1 MFKMLARVML
11 ILNLGQ
17 SLRTVFLA
25 TLLAFSG
32 QSPVTAGELKFS
44 EGNEL
49 VFFQGPIL
57 LDEIDDILS
66 QLDEK
71 KPKLILLNSI
81 GGNVLGALRFA
92 KYVRKNQMNTWIAHK
107 QTCASACALVFLA
120 GTQRFS
126 EGNLIVHQYLPPA
139 EQGNEKIAR
148 DAAWISVQKIIGET
162 ITLLNSFGTPRFVF
176 ERIFSSPNLY
186 AFTEAEMAE
195 LNTVSSLDE
204 M

>member
-1 MFKMLARVML
+1 MKHSVRSIVLAIVL
-11 ILNLGQ
+11 IFGSQ
-17 SLRTVFLA
+17 SSA
-25 TLLAFSG
+25 
-32 QSPVTAGELKFS
+32 TAGKLKFS
-44 EGNEL
+44 DSNKL
-49 VFFQGPIL
+49 VFFQGPII

-81 GGNVLGALRFA
+81 GGNVSGALRFA

-107 QTCASACALVFLA
+107 QSCASACALVFLA
-120 GTQRFS
+120 GTQRLS

-139 EQGNEKIAR
+139 EQGNEKIAM

-186 AFTEAEMAE
+186 AFTKAEMAE

>member
-1 MFKMLARVML
+1 M
-11 ILNLGQ
+11 
-17 SLRTVFLA
+17 
-25 TLLAFSG
+25 
-32 QSPVTAGELKFS
+32 
-44 EGNEL
+44 
-49 VFFQGPIL
+49 
-57 LDEIDDILS
+57 
-66 QLDEK
+66 
-71 KPKLILLNSI
+71 
-81 GGNVLGALRFA
+81 RFA

-148 DAAWISVQKIIGET
+148 DAAWISIQKIIGET

-186 AFTEAEMAE
+186 AFTKAEMAE
-195 LNTVSSLDE
+195 LNTVSSLDG

>member
-1 MFKMLARVML
+1 MRQLL
-11 ILNLGQ
+11 QTI
-17 SLRTVFLA
+17 S
-25 TLLAFSG
+25 LAFAVILSG
-32 QSPVTAGELKFS
+32 QSPATAGELLFGKD
-44 EGNEL
+44 NEWV
-49 VFFQGPIL
+49 VFKGPII

-66 QLDEK
+66 QIDEK
-71 KPKLILLNSI
+71 KPKLISLNSI

-92 KYVRKNQMNTWIAHK
+92 RYVRKNQMNTWIAHK

-139 EQGNEKIAR
+139 EQGNEKIVR
-148 DAAWISVQKIIGET
+148 DTAWISVQRIIGET
-162 ITLLNSFGTPRFVF
+162 IMLLNSFGTPRFVF

-186 AFTEAEMAE
+186 AFTEAEMAQ
-195 LNTVSSLDE
+195 LNTVTSLDE

>member
-1 MFKMLARVML
+1 MKKLLHFSLLTFAL
-11 ILNLGQ
+11 II
-17 SLRTVFLA
+17 S
-25 TLLAFSG
+25 S
-32 QSPVTAGELKFS
+32 QSPATAGELLFGKD
-44 EGNEL
+44 NEW
-49 VFFQGPIL
+49 VVFQGPIIL
-57 LDEIDDILS
+57 EEVDQILS
-66 QLDEK
+66 QLDDK
-71 KPKLILLNSI
+71 KPRLILLNSI
-81 GGNVLGALRFA
+81 GGNVSGAVRFA
-92 KYVRKNQMNTWIAHK
+92 RYVRENEMNTWIAQN

-120 GTQRFS
+120 GIQRFS
-126 EGNLIVHQYLPPA
+126 EGKLVVHQYLPPA

-148 DAAWISVQKIIGET
+148 DTAWISVQRIIGET

>member
-1 MFKMLARVML
+1 MKHAARSTVLAILL
-11 ILNLGQ
+11 IFGSQ
-17 SLRTVFLA
+17 SSA
-25 TLLAFSG
+25 
-32 QSPVTAGELKFS
+32 TAGKLKFS
-44 EGNEL
+44 ESNEL
-49 VFFQGPIL
+49 VFFKGPII

-66 QLDEK
+66 QIDEK
-71 KPKLILLNSI
+71 KPKLISLNSI

-92 KYVRKNQMNTWIAHK
+92 RYVRKNQMNTWIAHK

-148 DAAWISVQKIIGET
+148 DVAWISVQRTIGET

-186 AFTEAEMAE
+186 AFTEGEMAE
-195 LNTVSSLDE
+195 LNTVISLDE

>member
-1 MFKMLARVML
+1 MKKLLHFSLLTFAL
-11 ILNLGQ
+11 II
-17 SLRTVFLA
+17 S
-25 TLLAFSG
+25 S
-32 QSPVTAGELKFS
+32 QSPATAGELLFGKD
-44 EGNEL
+44 NEW
-49 VFFQGPIL
+49 VVFQGPIIL
-57 LDEIDDILS
+57 EEVDQILS
-66 QLDEK
+66 QLDDK

-81 GGNVLGALRFA
+81 GGNVSGAVHFA
-92 KYVRKNQMNTWIAHK
+92 RYVRENQMNTWIAQN

-148 DAAWISVQKIIGET
+148 DTAWISVQRIIGET
-162 ITLLNSFGTPRFVF
+162 ITLLNSLGTPRFVF

>member
-1 MFKMLARVML
+1 MKKLLHFSLLTLAL
-11 ILNLGQ
+11 TI
-17 SLRTVFLA
+17 S
-25 TLLAFSG
+25 S
-32 QSPVTAGELKFS
+32 QSPATAGELLFGKD
-44 EGNEL
+44 NEW
-49 VFFQGPIL
+49 VVFQGPIIL
-57 LDEIDDILS
+57 EEVDQILS
-66 QLDEK
+66 QLDDK

-81 GGNVLGALRFA
+81 GGNVSGAVHFA
-92 KYVRKNQMNTWIAHK
+92 RYVRENQMNTWIAQN

-148 DAAWISVQKIIGET
+148 DAAWISIQKIIGET

>member
-1 MFKMLARVML
+1 MKHSIRSIVLV
-11 ILNLGQ
+11 ILL
-17 SLRTVFLA
+17 
-25 TLLAFSG
+25 TLSSQFPA
-32 QSPVTAGELKFS
+32 TAGELLFGKDK
-44 EGNEL
+44 EWV
-49 VFFQGPIL
+49 VFKGPII

-66 QLDEK
+66 QIDEK
-71 KPKLILLNSI
+71 KPKLISLNSI

-92 KYVRKNQMNTWIAHK
+92 RYVRKNQMNTWIAHK

-148 DAAWISVQKIIGET
+148 DTAWISVQRIIGET

-176 ERIFSSPNLY
+176 ERIFSSPDVY
-186 AFTEAEMAE
+186 EFTEAEMAE
-195 LNTVSSLDE
+195 LTTVTSLDE

>member
-1 MFKMLARVML
+1 MKKLLHFSLLTFAL
-11 ILNLGQ
+11 II
-17 SLRTVFLA
+17 S
-25 TLLAFSG
+25 S
-32 QSPVTAGELKFS
+32 QSPATAGELLFGKD
-44 EGNEL
+44 NEW
-49 VFFQGPIL
+49 VVFQGPIIL
-57 LDEIDDILS
+57 EEVDQILS
-66 QLDEK
+66 QLDDK

-81 GGNVLGALRFA
+81 GGNVSGAVHFA
-92 KYVRKNQMNTWIAHK
+92 RYVRENQMNTWIAQN

-148 DAAWISVQKIIGET
+148 DTAWISVQRIIGET